1 MKSKIFNILKVVGV
15 AAGGALVVDP
25 NVQTAVQSVL
35 PPPYN
40 MLAGTAFGIAALFIK
55 SPAQKQKEAASAA
68 KK

>member
-1 MKSKIFNILKVVGV
+1 MKSKLFKILKVVGV

-40 MLAGTAFGIAALFIK
+40 LLAGTAFGVAALFIK
-55 SPAQKQKEAASAA
+55 SPVQKAEPTSAE

>member
-1 MKSKIFNILKVVGV
+1 MKSKLFKILKVVGV

-40 MLAGTAFGIAALFIK
+40 LLAGTAFGVAALFIK
-55 SPAQKQKEAASAA
+55 SPTQKAAATTA
-68 KK
+68 EKK

>member
-1 MKSKIFNILKVVGV
+1 MKSKLLNILKVVGV

-40 MLAGTAFGIAALFIK
+40 LLAGTAFGVAALFIK
-55 SPAQKQKEAASAA
+55 SPAQKAEPTSAE